1 MVQYDENGSGRE
13 VKFKPYSYPDMI
25 GTDGVPKK
33 EYQKTI
39 EVGEGENKVTARY
52 ERDSNGE
59 NSMVDDTVTQIPPN
73 ANQVTKTQLKTDK
86 TPQGVSIIGLYS
98 NLNPKI

>member
-73 ANQVTKTQLKTDK
+73 ANQVTKPQLKTDK